1 MTIDPETIISPT
13 DSHPLTPGS
22 EITPTDIISETA
34 RLSAALETFCSLL
47 RGKTTNLAS
56 AYQTYE
62 ALWNHYILL
71 LKLFDD
77 YRWKSRVRGGAGRD
91 NGMEREVE
99 KGFEELL
106 PLVKRAKT
114 ALNGKM
120 KDAVQILAVVES
132 SANTSATLVK
142 DLPAET
148 PRSARAKVSAASF
161 FRLGMAPRRKPTENT
176 ATTTEST

>member
-1 MTIDPETIISPT
+1 MTTDPQTVVSPT

-22 EITPTDIISETA
+22 EITPTDILSETA

-47 RGKTTNLAS
+47 HGKESNLAS

-77 YRWKSRVRGGAGRD
+77 YRWKSRVVGGAGRD
-91 NGMEREVE
+91 KGIETEIE
-99 KGFEELL
+99 KGFAGLL
-106 PLVKRAKT
+106 PLVKRAKM

-132 SANTSATLVK
+132 SASTSSTLVK
-142 DLPAET
+142 DLPAEI
-148 PRSARAKVSAASF
+148 PRAARTKVSAASF
-161 FRLGMAPRRKPTENT
+161 FRLGMAPRRKPIETME
-176 ATTTEST
+176 TTTGST